1 MGQKLVV
8 KNQDGS
14 LTRITVFTQPNKQLQ
29 NLITS
34 MKTGSKTESQP
45 GVISIPTTAGSA
57 TAAGATAAGT
67 TASPQT
73 SASAPAVLD
82 VSVKQDKQFQQ
93 PSTGVAKT
101 SQRLATGDATIIEQ
115 LATGDAK
122 SSEQLAKDD
131 AKSSEQLATGGA
143 KRLEHD
149 LKTSDDHH
157 ECDVTSMR
165 DKDTES
171 PDSEEFSLLF

>member
-57 TAAGATAAGT
+57 TAASA